1 MCFSC
6 HQWFGGNPVDSG
18 VWVEKELGEGVI
30 ILLREKMNSRA
41 RVSKLEEKEIAIH
54 YKKQYQMLLDGAVSF
69 ESWQ

>member
-41 RVSKLEEKEIAIH
+41 RVSKLEEKEIAAH
-54 YKKQYQMLLDGAVSF
+54 YKLQYELLIAGASDFV
-69 ESWQ
+69 SWQ